1 MFDRLYVMIFQST
14 TIWPCTVYLS
24 SEHGGEWDSGIEGGD
39 GGFSERAG
47 ELNTTL
53 AATSINNTGGGE
65 LPW

>member
-1 MFDRLYVMIFQST
+1 MIFQPTTSYV
-14 TIWPCTVYLS
+14 TIWSTVYLS

-39 GGFSERAG
+39 GGFSERGG